1 MKLHI
6 IYRSVGPDGKNHIRP
21 KYFNKTVG
29 LKSFLRA
36 VNYVRSEIGDIIFM
50 NDGEMPDDRVEIMES
65 AGNVIP
71 LPGLGN
77 SGSFRAAFN
86 VVKEIG
92 WDDDDIIYFAEDDYL
107 YKESSLSLLIEA
119 AENIKKADYFTLYDH
134 PDRYIRTDDARKTE
148 HVFFSGNT
156 HWRSVESTCISFGA
170 RVGALKK
177 DLWIFKI
184 GTMRPIPKD
193 RHIFR
198 AVQGIGQ
205 YFFLFPKRI
214 LISPMPSLCC
224 HMEKDLLAKGVD
236 WELISKG
243 LDIS

>member
-6 IYRSVGPDGKNHIRP
+6 IYRSTGPDSKSHIRP

-29 LKSFLRA
+29 LKSFLSA
-36 VNYVRSEIGDIIFM
+36 VNKVRHEIGDIIFM
-50 NDGEMPDDRVEIMES
+50 NDGEMPVDRVKLMES
-65 AGNVIP
+65 AGKVTP

-86 VVKEIG
+86 LVKDKD

-107 YKESSLSLLIEA
+107 YKENSLSLLIEGA
-119 AENIKKADYFTLYDH
+119 KNIKKADYFTLYDH
-134 PDRYIRTDDARKTE
+134 PDRYSRTDDAKKTE
-148 HVFFSGNT
+148 YVFFSGT
-156 HWRSVESTCISFGA
+156 IHWRSVESTCISFGA
-170 RVGALKK
+170 RVGAIKK
-177 DLWIFKI
+177 NLWLFKI
-184 GTMRPIPKD
+184 GTIRPIPKD

-214 LISPMPSLCC
+214 LISPIPSLCC
-224 HMEKDLLAKGVD
+224 HMENDLLAKGVD
-236 WELISKG
+236 WESVYEG
-243 LDIS
+243 LDLS